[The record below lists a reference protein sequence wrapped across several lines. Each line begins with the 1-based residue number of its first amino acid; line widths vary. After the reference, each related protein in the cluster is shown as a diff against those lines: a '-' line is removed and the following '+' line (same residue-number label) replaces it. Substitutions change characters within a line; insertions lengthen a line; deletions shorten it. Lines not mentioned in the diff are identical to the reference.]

1 MIALGG
7 NGFSCWVGDPL
18 MTCRSVTRRHLCP
31 GPFCNAV
38 IGVSMFAAP
47 KNKWM
52 LVVCRMLRMLLTTF
66 SGTVMTSAT
75 LNDIYRSIGG
85 PTFLPPQL

>member
-1 MIALGG
+1 
-7 NGFSCWVGDPL
+7 
-18 MTCRSVTRRHLCP
+18 
-31 GPFCNAV
+31 
-38 IGVSMFAAP
+38 MFAAP

-85 PTFLPPQL
+85 PTFLLPQL